1 MANFVQQC
9 QVCQQAKH
17 EHCKYPD
24 LLCPLPIPKGP
35 WEDISMDFIEGLPK
49 SSGYSVILVVV
60 DRYTKYSHFI
70 ALKHPFTAAQIAQTF
85 LLHIVK
91 LHGMPYTITSDRDK
105 IFTSHF
111 WKELFRLWGTK
122 LQMSTAYHPQTD
134 GQTERVN
141 QCLEMYLRCAVSE
154 HPQQWSQWLPLAE
167 FWYNSSYHSS
177 LGCTPFKAVYGH
189 EPNLGQLPQPLQ
201 ATHPDLH
208 GWPQERHHYSE
219 FLHQHLNRAQTKMKS
234 DADKK
239 RSPREFTVGEKV
251 FLKLQPYAQA
261 SVVNRPY
268 PKLVMKFFGPFEI
281 LEKIGPA
288 AYKLLLPS
296 GSLVHP
302 VSTHL
307 NRNLMCQIIL
317 QCTVLFLN
325 HYYLIEPIWCLKKF

>member
-1 MANFVQQC
+1 MQQC

-208 GWPQERHHYSE
+208 GWLQERHHYSE